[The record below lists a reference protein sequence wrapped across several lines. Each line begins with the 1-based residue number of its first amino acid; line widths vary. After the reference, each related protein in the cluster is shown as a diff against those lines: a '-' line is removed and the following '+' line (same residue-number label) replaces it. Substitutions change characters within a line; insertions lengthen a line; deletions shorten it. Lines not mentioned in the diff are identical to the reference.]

1 MDQYEKL
8 LEMYQ
13 QKMKDSNLSFEISF
27 VMYKAC
33 LMMIRSASKDDVE
46 ALKKEMSAT
55 VDIKNTLSPARKAVI
70 ESCDFRLD
78 CLEFEAEKNRM
89 LSFLPH

>member
-8 LEMYQ
+8 LDMYQ

-27 VMYKAC
+27 VMFKGC
-33 LMMIRSASKDDVE
+33 LEMIRNASKYDVE
-46 ALKKEMSAT
+46 KIKKEMSET
-55 VDIKNTLSPARKAVI
+55 GDIKNTLSPARKAVI
-70 ESCDFRLD
+70 EACNFRLD
-78 CLEFEAEKNRM
+78 CLEFEEERKRM